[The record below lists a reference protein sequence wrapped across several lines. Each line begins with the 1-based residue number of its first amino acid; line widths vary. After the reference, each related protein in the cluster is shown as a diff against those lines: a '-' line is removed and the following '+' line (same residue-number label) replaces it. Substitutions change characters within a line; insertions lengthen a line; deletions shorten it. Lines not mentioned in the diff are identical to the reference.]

1 MDVVEFNL
9 ADSAD
14 LKLWNNCRHGVG
26 WNNCENQRPGLPL
39 IFQCLS
45 PQLCYSCYINEATE
59 SSNMTTATATAD
71 KADNISLNNEQE
83 LYVIHARHGYSCLGF
98 DVMLRKHAAISA
110 WLRSEGL
117 PADDL
122 PANARGT
129 IRGYKSYETAMQRA
143 SAGQRPHRPPMPG
156 RIMPATDRLGGQAR
170 RGRVYRWNDRA
181 FRVGKST
188 GWMPCHLAI
197 SRRTSSGGFAVD
209 GPFKSVRVVNASPNN
224 RNREK
229 RP

>member
-1 MDVVEFNL
+1 
-9 ADSAD
+9 
-14 LKLWNNCRHGVG
+14 
-26 WNNCENQRPGLPL
+26 
-39 IFQCLS
+39 
-45 PQLCYSCYINEATE
+45 
-59 SSNMTTATATAD
+59 MTTATATAD

-122 PANARGT
+122 PADVRGT

-143 SAGQRPHRPPMPG
+143 SAHNARTG
-156 RIMPATDRLGGQAR
+156 RRCPAELCPQLIGLEGKRVEVEFTDGTTERF
-170 RGRVYRWNDRA
+170 W
-181 FRVGKST
+181 VGKST

-209 GPFKSVRVVNASPNN
+209 GPFKSVRVVNAS
-224 RNREK
+224 R
-229 RP
+229 